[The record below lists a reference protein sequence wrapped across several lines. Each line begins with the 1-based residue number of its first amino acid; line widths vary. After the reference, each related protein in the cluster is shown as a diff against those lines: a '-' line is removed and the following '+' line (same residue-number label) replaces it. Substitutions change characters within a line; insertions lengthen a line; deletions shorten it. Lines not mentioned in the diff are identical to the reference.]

1 MENQV
6 AILPVAAAPA
16 KKLLPRELVGQQG
29 VQAATDQELLQIILR
44 TGTAKYAVADLA
56 ALLLQR
62 YENLAFL
69 AQANLA
75 QLQEFPGVGR
85 IKAVELQAAFELGRR
100 SLRQSQLRQGVVIS
114 SGMIGQQLVARM
126 QGTVQ
131 EELRAIY
138 LDTKNQIIQERLI
151 FKGSL
156 NSSVA
161 HPREI
166 YHYAVLLS
174 AARLI
179 VVHNHP
185 SGQVT
190 PSRNDLEFSQRLV
203 KCGELMGI
211 QCLDHLI
218 IGQTEYLSLREAK
231 LI

>member
-1 MENQV
+1 MENKV
-6 AILPVAAAPA
+6 TVLTTVPAAPER
-16 KKLLPRELVGQQG
+16 LLPRELVDQHG
-29 VQAATDQELLQIILR
+29 VQAASDQELLQIILR
-44 TGTAKYAVADLA
+44 TGTSKYSVAKLA
-56 ALLLQR
+56 GLLLQH
-62 YENLAFL
+62 YDNLAFL
-69 AQANLA
+69 AQANLT
-75 QLQEFPGVGR
+75 QLQEFPGIGLT
-85 IKAVELQAAFELGRR
+85 KAIELQAAFELGRR
-100 SLRQSQLRQGVVIS
+100 SLQQSQLRRGVVVS
-114 SGMIGQQLVARM
+114 SGMIGQQLVERM

-131 EELRAIY
+131 EELRVIY

-151 FKGSL
+151 FTGSL

-190 PSRNDLEFSQRLV
+190 PSQNDLVFSQRLV
-203 KCGELMGI
+203 KCGEMMGI

-218 IGQTEYLSLREAK
+218 IGSKQYLSLREAK
-231 LI
+231 FI

>member
-6 AILPVAAAPA
+6 VILPTEKATP

-29 VQAATDQELLQIILR
+29 VQVATDQELLQIILR
-44 TGTAKYAVADLA
+44 TGTVKYSVAELA
-56 ALLLQR
+56 ASLLQR
-62 YENLAFL
+62 YDNLAFL
-69 AQANLA
+69 AQANLT
-75 QLQEFPGVGR
+75 QLQEFPGVGQT
-85 IKAVELQAAFELGRR
+85 KAVELQAAFELGRR

-114 SGMIGQQLVARM
+114 SGMIGQQLVERM

-151 FKGSL
+151 FTGSL

-190 PSRNDLEFSQRLV
+190 PSRNDLEFSQRLI

-218 IGQTEYLSLREAK
+218 IGQSEYLSLREAK